1 MLRTIFAI
9 GLFAVLGLFALKL
22 VFGIFG
28 VLFVLLGGLLFFAIR
43 IAVIGLIIY
52 VVIRIVS
59 PDTAR
64 KLRGMGE
71 SREL

>member
-28 VLFVLLGGLLFFAIR
+28 VLFVLLGGLLGFAIK
-43 IAVIGLIIY
+43 IAIIGLIIY
-52 VVIRIVS
+52 VLIRIFS
-59 PDTAR
+59 PATAR
-64 KLRGMGE
+64 KMRNWGE
-71 SREL
+71 PGA

>member
-22 VFGIFG
+22 VFGVFG
-28 VLFVLLGGLLFFAIR
+28 ILFGLLGGLLYFAIR
-43 IAVIGLIIY
+43 IAIIGLIIY
-52 VVIRIVS
+52 VIIRIFS

-64 KLRGMGE
+64 KLRDWD
-71 SREL
+71 SQP